1 MISFVVD
8 IIFRLI
14 TLIIIAACILSW
26 LPTFDRRKE
35 PVKTIN
41 YLFDALVSPFRF
53 IPPIGMI
60 DISPIVAFLVYSFVA
75 RFLIYNLVKLGL

>member
-8 IIFRLI
+8 IIIRLI
-14 TLIIIAACILSW
+14 TLIIIVACILSW
-26 LPTFDRRKE
+26 LPIFDRSKE

-41 YLFDALVSPFRF
+41 KLFNALVSPFRF

-60 DISPIVAFLVYSFVA
+60 DISPIAAFLVYTFVGQ
-75 RFLIYNLVKLGL
+75 LLVINLMKLGL

>member
-1 MISFVVD
+1 MISYVVD

-26 LPTFDRRKE
+26 LPMFDRNKE
-35 PVKTIN
+35 PLKTIN
-41 YLFDALVSPFRF
+41 NLFNALVSPFRF

-75 RFLIYNLVKLGL
+75 RLLIYNLAKFGL